1 MRTVTP
7 TLLVETSH
15 AHLRWIKAE
24 YDIKAAIATG
34 DLAAYTTAQ
43 AQRQQA
49 LSDLEQV
56 EEASFISP
64 EAMRTMDNSLM

>member
-15 AHLRWIKAE
+15 ANLRWIKAE

-34 DLAAYTTAQ
+34 DLAAYTVAQ

-64 EAMRTMDNSLM
+64 EAMTTTDNSLM